1 MLISTRT
8 LSLSLSLSLSLCVCV
23 FVFRSAPMAARA
35 VAHATATR
43 PMAGLLLSVLLP
55 RVAAFDSLYDPT
67 CPVVPPQQLT
77 LQGDSVGQWE
87 DSAWLSAHSDDKV
100 VGAAYA
106 YVPPMSLRPG
116 DKLAF
121 DTSVRGTDAM
131 NMTLS
136 LSSCVPT
143 RTVGTDN
150 SEEGLTYTCEEMLM
164 PDHMVRPLGCS
175 V

>member
-1 MLISTRT
+1 VLISTRA
-8 LSLSLSLSLSLCVCV
+8 LSLSLRV
-23 FVFRSAPMAARA
+23 FVSAPMAVRTAA
-35 VAHATATR
+35 LAAATR
-43 PMAGLLLSVLLP
+43 PMAGLLLSVLLLP
-55 RVAAFDSLYDPT
+55 RVEAFDSLYEPT

-87 DSAWLSAHSDDKV
+87 DSAWLSAHGDDKL

-121 DTSVRGTDAM
+121 DTSVLGTDAM

-143 RTVGTDN
+143 RTVDTDN
-150 SEEGLTYTCEEMLM
+150 SEEGLTYTCEETLM
-164 PDHMVRPLGCS
+164 PEHTVRPLRCS